1 MVGIKRNAAG
11 SEPEMSTMD
20 HTSTPFR
27 LGFHGIIAIAMALVA
42 PVTGLAWAFAI
53 LTGLVIAADDAD
65 RRAGTHVPAV
75 QRTARILAVTGGVLG
90 MLVAGALLGGLV
102 AIICVALTLTSERA
116 SATATPTERSIARIL
131 LLVGGLV
138 GFVVFNGAI
147 RLDMDFG
154 AAL

>member
-1 MVGIKRNAAG
+1 
-11 SEPEMSTMD
+11 MSTLD
-20 HTSTPFR
+20 HSRTPFR
-27 LGFHGIIAIAMALVA
+27 LGYHVIFAIAMALVA
-42 PVTGLAWAFAI
+42 PATGFAWAFAI

-75 QRTARILAVTGGVLG
+75 RRATRILAVTGGVLG

-102 AIICVALTLTSERA
+102 AMICVVLTIVSERA

-138 GFVVFNGAI
+138 GFVILGGAF
-147 RLDMDFG
+147 RLDMAFG